1 MTTTAYRSRQDSYG
15 GAVAGGGAVT
25 GAGVAGAVR
34 NGARRVLVV
43 IALALAGLLVFVLLP
58 AGQNAPAVTGGPV
71 LLPPV
76 PMVHSWHPHGPN
88 RPLHPG

>member
-1 MTTTAYRSRQDSYG
+1 M
-15 GAVAGGGAVT
+15 
-25 GAGVAGAVR
+25 
-34 NGARRVLVV
+34 
-43 IALALAGLLVFVLLP
+43 IALALTGLLVFVLLP

-88 RPLHPG
+88 RPVHPG

>member
-1 MTTTAYRSRQDSYG
+1 MTTTAYRSRHASY
-15 GAVAGGGAVT
+15 GGAVT
-25 GAGVAGAVR
+25 GAGPAGALR
-34 NGARRVLVV
+34 RAARRALVV
-43 IALALAGLLVFVLLP
+43 AALALTGLLVFVLLP

>member
-1 MTTTAYRSRQDSYG
+1 MTTTAFRSRHDSY
-15 GAVAGGGAVT
+15 GGAVT
-25 GAGVAGAVR
+25 GAGAAGGLR

-43 IALALAGLLVFVLLP
+43 IGLALAGLLVFVLLP

-88 RPLHPG
+88 RPVRGG